1 MVVFPNAKINLGLF
15 ITEKRPDG
23 FHNLETAFF
32 PVKGFNDVLEV
43 IENKECQNDILSTSG
58 IPTNAKQED
67 NLVIKALG
75 LIRENHQIPSLKI
88 HLHKVIPSGA
98 GLGGGSSD
106 AAFML
111 NLLNQQFN
119 LGLSNE
125 ALEKKAAQLG
135 ADCAFFIRNSPTL
148 ATGIGNEF
156 HPLNRKPSKVW
167 IELII
172 PPIHLST
179 PEAYQ
184 NIKPQKSDISLE
196 EILTGEP
203 EIWKDKL
210 VNDFE
215 ENAFTKHPELRSIK
229 EMLYNKG
236 AFYAAMSGSG
246 SSVFGLFQRQPEIEW
261 PGKYI
266 TWSGEIEV

>member
-23 FHNLETAFF
+23 FHNIETAFF
-32 PVKGFNDVLEV
+32 PVKGFTDVLEV
-43 IENKECQNDILSTSG
+43 IENTDSSNDGLSTSG
-58 IPTNAKQED
+58 IPTDAKPED
-67 NLVIKALG
+67 NLVIKALK
-75 LIRENHQIPSLKI
+75 LLRNDHQIPSLKI
-88 HLHKVIPSGA
+88 HLHKAIPSGA

-111 NLLNQQFN
+111 NLLNQQFK
-119 LGLSNE
+119 LGISTE
-125 ALEKKAAQLG
+125 DLEKKAAKLG
-135 ADCAFFIRNSPTL
+135 ADCAFFIRNTPTI

-156 HPLNRKPSKVW
+156 QPVTRKPSKTW

-184 NIKPQKSDISLE
+184 NIKPQKPYIHLDK
-196 EILTGEP
+196 ILTKDP
-203 EIWKDKL
+203 EIWKDEL
-210 VNDFE
+210 INDFE
-215 ENAFTKHPELRSIK
+215 ENAFTKHTELRSIK
-229 EMLYNKG
+229 EMFYNKG
-236 AFYAAMSGSG
+236 AFYSAMSGSG
-246 SSVFGLFQRQPEIEW
+246 SAVFGLFRKQPEIEW
-261 PGKYI
+261 PEKYI

>member
-23 FHNLETAFF
+23 FHNLETAFY
-32 PVKGFNDVLEV
+32 PVKGFNDILEV
-43 IENKECQNDILSTSG
+43 IENRDSEKDILNTSG
-58 IPTNAKQED
+58 IPTDAKQED
-67 NLVIKALG
+67 NLVIKALN
-75 LIRENHQIPSLKI
+75 LLRENHTIPALKI

-111 NLLNQQFN
+111 NLLNQQFD
-119 LGLSNE
+119 LGISTKDM
-125 ALEKKAAQLG
+125 EKKAALLG
-135 ADCAFFIRNSPTL
+135 ADCAFFVKNTPTI

-156 HPLNRKPSKVW
+156 HHLKRETSKAW

-179 PEAYQ
+179 PEAYKKIQ
-184 NIKPQKSDISLE
+184 PQKPDISLE
-196 EILTGEP
+196 EILSKDP
-203 EIWKDKL
+203 VVWKDEL
-210 VNDFE
+210 INDFE
-215 ENAFTKHPELRSIK
+215 DNAFTKHPELRNIK
-229 EMLYNKG
+229 ETLYNKG

-246 SSVFGLFQRQPEIEW
+246 SAIFGLFQEQPEIEW
-261 PGKYI
+261 PEKYI
-266 TWSGEIEV
+266 TWSGEIEI